1 MLKVKPQQHPL
12 LVPTLSFLLL
22 VMVIMIL
29 ILAAYTNNITFWIVA
44 VLFDLG
50 ISFIGVKTI
59 LNLRKPKL
67 ISKPLGD
74 QLKFGERLEGEEEPE
89 AEVVKTE

>member
-1 MLKVKPQQHPL
+1 MLKLKPQLHPL

-22 VMVIMIL
+22 VLVIVIL
-29 ILAAYTNNITFWIVA
+29 VLAAYTNNITFWIVA

-59 LNLRKPKL
+59 LKLRKPKL

-74 QLKFGERLEGEEEPE
+74 QLKFGKRLENEEES
-89 AEVVKTE
+89 EVVKTE